1 MHFFL
6 FPAHLSP
13 QAQSIVEALLHVS
26 SSENELLMYPY
37 RYMTIYHFPFFLNKA
52 YLYDS
57 SVTGPSVLTL
67 HDSAC
72 LPAALKPS
80 CLVRQT
86 VKRVGTRGGGS
97 VGMQPCVHCFIKINH
112 LDKDILRR
120 IYIKQLQKQAS
131 VCEPVMQQDHT
142 TSLHHRAGPGI
153 EEKKEKKKKVLTGS
167 RTDTPLKI

>member
-1 MHFFL
+1 M
-6 FPAHLSP
+6 SP
-13 QAQSIVEALLHVS
+13 PLKMNSLCIHTNTWL
-26 SSENELLMYPY
+26 YI
-37 RYMTIYHFPFFLNKA
+37 TFFFLNKA

-72 LPAALKPS
+72 LLAPLKPS

-86 VKRVGTRGGGS
+86 VKRVGTGGGGS

-112 LDKDILRR
+112 LDKDILSR

-131 VCEPVMQQDHT
+131 VCEPVMQLDHT
-142 TSLHHRAGPGI
+142 TSLHHRVGPRNG
-153 EEKKEKKKKVLTGS
+153 EKKVLTGA
-167 RTDTPLKI
+167 RTDRPLKI